1 MAWSGFCACD
11 ACEELV
17 DLSIPTAERGVVA
30 LGWESDSSGLR
41 RGWHKAGDIAG
52 YSSWRRGALETG
64 RKHPKSLKDMEKV
77 MKIKENPHKI
87 HMNSI

>member
-17 DLSIPTAERGVVA
+17 DLSIPTVERGVVA

-52 YSSWRRGALETG
+52 YSSWRLAGLG
-64 RKHPKSLKDMEKV
+64 SGPKAS
-77 MKIKENPHKI
+77 KIAEEYGKSDEHQGKT
-87 HMNSI
+87 S